1 MLFYAHL
8 LLGYTNTSGAYATW
22 FTSQPTQPPG
32 SAAPSLLMNSI
43 SYVVAALPE
52 AALCLPAANS
62 LRDICDANRTALAP
76 HISAFGELHAGL
88 ANIPV
93 GSFVMSGLENTN

>member
-1 MLFYAHL
+1 M
-8 LLGYTNTSGAYATW
+8 TGAYATW
-22 FTSQPTQPPG
+22 FTSQSTPPPG
-32 SAAPSLLMNSI
+32 STVPSLLMSAI
-43 SYVVAALPE
+43 SYIVAALTD

-62 LRDICDANRTALAP
+62 LRDICDANRAALAP

-93 GSFVMSGLENTN
+93 SRVCKIKSSDTEVSV